1 MCVHTCGP
9 TIFLRSLIFTIQ
21 RSTDLGPVLYFFQFD
36 SLGASLKVHVE
47 EIHASLLQKALHV
60 VASTFSTILGKYPS
74 VFS

>member
-60 VASTFSTILGKYPS
+60 PQPSLPYFHDTIGC
-74 VFS
+74 F